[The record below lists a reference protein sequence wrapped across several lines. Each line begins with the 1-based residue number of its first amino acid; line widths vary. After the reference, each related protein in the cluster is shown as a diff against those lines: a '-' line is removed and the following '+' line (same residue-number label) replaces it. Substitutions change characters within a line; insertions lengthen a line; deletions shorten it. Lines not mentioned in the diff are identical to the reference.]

1 MQIESFSDE
10 QMAGQRLMVG
20 FDGTDLNSDLK
31 FLIDTIKVGG
41 IILFSR
47 NLSDPDQIRQL
58 CASVQKY
65 ALSRQQPPLLIAIDQ
80 EGGQVARLKEPFTQF
95 PGNPHLEGEED
106 AVRFAKV
113 TAFELAEI
121 GVNMNMAP
129 VMDVAA
135 EEIQLVMA
143 DRVFGYDPGWVS
155 TMGTLVIDHMQQGG
169 IMAVA
174 KHFPGIGRTTLDS
187 HIEMPRLNID
197 LAALESSDL
206 VPFEAAVKHQVAGI
220 MLSHALYVQ
229 IDSEWPASLSPRIA
243 KDLLRDQIGF
253 EGIVLTDDLDMGA
266 MIGNYD
272 IKVMM
277 KQILSADI
285 DIALICHR
293 SPKIEGAFEE
303 ILKIISDSTEAKEK
317 AASSLERIIRLKK
330 KYKLSAHHL

>member
-1 MQIESFSDE
+1 
-10 QMAGQRLMVG
+10 V
-20 FDGTDLNSDLK
+20 
-31 FLIDTIKVGG
+31 
-41 IILFSR
+41 
-47 NLSDPDQIRQL
+47 
-58 CASVQKY
+58 
-65 ALSRQQPPLLIAIDQ
+65 
-80 EGGQVARLKEPFTQF
+80 
-95 PGNPHLEGEED
+95 
-106 AVRFAKV
+106 
-113 TAFELAEI
+113 
-121 GVNMNMAP
+121 
-129 VMDVAA
+129 
-135 EEIQLVMA
+135 
-143 DRVFGYDPGWVS
+143 
-155 TMGTLVIDHMQQGG
+155 
-169 IMAVA
+169 
-174 KHFPGIGRTTLDS
+174 GIGRTTLDS

-206 VPFEAAVKHQVAGI
+206 LPFEAAVKHQVAGI
-220 MLSHALYVQ
+220 MLSHVLYVQ

-303 ILKIISDSTEAKEK
+303 ILKITSDSTEAKEK

-330 KYKLSAHHL
+330 KYKLSAHYL